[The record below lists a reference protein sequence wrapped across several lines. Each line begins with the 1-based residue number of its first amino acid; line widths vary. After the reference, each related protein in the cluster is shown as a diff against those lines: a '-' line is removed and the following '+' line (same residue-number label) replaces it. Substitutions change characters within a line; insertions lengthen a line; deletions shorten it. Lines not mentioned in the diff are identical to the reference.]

1 MEAISYHLEKFD
13 GPLDLLISLIQ
24 KNKVNIEDIPISL
37 ICDQYMEYIS
47 AAK

>member
-24 KNKVNIEDIPISL
+24 KNKVNIEDIPIDRKSVV
-37 ICDQYMEYIS
+37 
-47 AAK
+47 